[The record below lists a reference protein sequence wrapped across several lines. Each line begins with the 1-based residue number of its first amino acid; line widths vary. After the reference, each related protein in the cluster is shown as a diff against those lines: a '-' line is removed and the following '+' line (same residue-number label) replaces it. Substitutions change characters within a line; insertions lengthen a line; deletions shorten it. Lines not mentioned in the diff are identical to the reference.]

1 MNNINEIFSPLHLKT
16 TILDLI
22 DDEKRELAWEL
33 IDHYYSKAYA
43 LKHFDVLGYVAHK
56 ADKRDTYLKCA
67 EAIYCLCENSEQL
80 YIARANLYK
89 AYNLMNYPEKAIF
102 YIEKNLEITP
112 DDFETLCHKASNLS
126 LMGKKKESEELLEY
140 VEKLYPEKKDKFDSG
155 FSGKYLREGKTSKGL
170 LSFLEAE
177 IKEHSLFEKQLKM
190 KKWNG
195 VITPGKILYV
205 DACGGIGD
213 QIINIRFFEKIKKYG
228 MRPILVSS
236 DTKFY
241 RDINSLLVRHGH
253 EILTDKILIDRTQK
267 WTSMMT
273 LPGYLGLKEHELW
286 SGTYLTPLKNPKNKI
301 PGTKPKIGIKCSGN
315 PYFAQ
320 DEYRKIPIEK
330 MLKILPK
337 EADIFYIDEKPIDH
351 PGVIDLSHMIN
362 SWEDTLDIIDQMDCI
377 VSSCTSLVHAAA
389 AIGKTT
395 FVAVPIAEYYIWTT
409 TKKDGSSPWHGNNL
423 FVSRQTKVR
432 DWEEPL
438 NVIENKLKDFLRINY
453 G

>member
-1 MNNINEIFSPLHLKT
+1 
-16 TILDLI
+16 
-22 DDEKRELAWEL
+22 
-33 IDHYYSKAYA
+33 
-43 LKHFDVLGYVAHK
+43 
-56 ADKRDTYLKCA
+56 
-67 EAIYCLCENSEQL
+67 
-80 YIARANLYK
+80 
-89 AYNLMNYPEKAIF
+89 
-102 YIEKNLEITP
+102 
-112 DDFETLCHKASNLS
+112 
-126 LMGKKKESEELLEY
+126 
-140 VEKLYPEKKDKFDSG
+140 
-155 FSGKYLREGKTSKGL
+155 
-170 LSFLEAE
+170 
-177 IKEHSLFEKQLKM
+177 
-190 KKWNG
+190 
-195 VITPGKILYV
+195 
-205 DACGGIGD
+205 
-213 QIINIRFFEKIKKYG
+213 
-228 MRPILVSS
+228 
-236 DTKFY
+236 
-241 RDINSLLVRHGH
+241 
-253 EILTDKILIDRTQK
+253 
-267 WTSMMT
+267 MMT